1 MRNSS
6 SPLIIGIAGGTGSG
20 KTTVARALCER
31 YAALGVSLV
40 DLDSYYLDRS
50 YLSPEERAR
59 VNYDEPSAIDHDL
72 LFGHLEQLVRG
83 RSVEKPRYLFATHTR
98 SAEIDVVRPT
108 PIIIVE
114 GLFALWD
121 PRICSLM
128 GLKLY
133 VDADPDVRFIRRLQR
148 DLAER
153 GRTVESVVAQYL
165 RTVRPMHQSYV
176 EPTRK
181 NADLVVDTSSGSHSG
196 LMEGVDRVL
205 ASRCA

>member
-1 MRNSS
+1 M
-6 SPLIIGIAGGTGSG
+6 
-20 KTTVARALCER
+20 ARALCER

-50 YLSPEERAR
+50 YLSPEERAQ

-98 SAEIDVVRPT
+98 SAEVDVIRPT

-133 VDADPDVRFIRRLQR
+133 VDADPDLRFIRRLQR

-165 RTVRPMHQSYV
+165 QTVRPMHQSYV

-181 NADLVVDTSSGSHSG
+181 NADLVVDTSCGSHPG
-196 LMEGVDRVL
+196 LTEGVDRVL